1 MGIDRSLM
9 ESLARWRAA
18 RVVILGIGSTLRG
31 DDAAGPL
38 VCEEL
43 SGRVPA
49 QVIDAGTVPE
59 NYIGPILAASPEVL
73 FIVDAVDFGG
83 RPGQIR
89 LCRPDEIPPLAFST
103 HALTFHLSLDLIR
116 REKNLEVCVLGVQA
130 GRRELGEGLSPAVG
144 QAVETLVDTLT
155 ELFRPEP

>member
-1 MGIDRSLM
+1 MGIDRPLL

-38 VCEEL
+38 VCDGL

-49 QVIDAGTVPE
+49 RVIDAGTVPE
-59 NYIGPILAASPEVL
+59 NYIGPILAAAPEVL

-83 RPGQIR
+83 RPGRIR

-103 HALTFHLSLDLIR
+103 HALTFHLSLDLMR
-116 REKNLEVCVLGVQA
+116 RETNLEVCVLGIQA
-130 GRRELGEGLSPAVG
+130 GTMKLGESLSPAVAE
-144 QAVETLVDTLT
+144 AVETLVDTLT
-155 ELFRPEP
+155 QLFRPEP